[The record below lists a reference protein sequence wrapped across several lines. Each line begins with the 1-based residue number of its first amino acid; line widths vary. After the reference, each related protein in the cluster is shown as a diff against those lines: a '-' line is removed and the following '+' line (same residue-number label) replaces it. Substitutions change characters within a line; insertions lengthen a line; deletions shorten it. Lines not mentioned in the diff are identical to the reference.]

1 MGIHNSS
8 NLSTEWRVANHI
20 NMKAFMT
27 ICALL
32 AGSASADP
40 QYLLR
45 SGIPYSTQLTP
56 FSYSYQLAPT
66 VGYSN
71 VIRLIKREAD
81 PESPYAYEAKVVN
94 PGDGSKYQFD
104 VEVDQFGDG
113 KSHQRVEQHDNTPMA
128 RDNYLMDQ
136 TMIEQ
141 NRMDRLRM
149 DRMRQRVME
158 QNLNADQRHAEP
170 MMLENERQD
179 QRRVYQNQMDQRQMT
194 QGQIDQ
200 RQMPQNQMSQR
211 QMSQNQVSQRQ
222 MAQSQI
228 DQSRMDQNQMGHR
241 MANPMMMIGNQNDP
255 RMYSRMEQDKMD
267 MVNSRMLNDNRRQ
280 TGVNRMMRNN
290 NVIERGQ
297 MQSGR
302 MMKRE
307 AGPSFSYTVST
318 GHPSEQSLRM
328 IDTINYLMP
337 IVDSIPLQSLHQVHP
352 DGGVSY
358 RLPSLMMT
366 YIMRPASMMVGSA
379 VDVQQGGQSYGFRTR
394 A

>member
-20 NMKAFMT
+20 NMKAVMT

-56 FSYSYQLAPT
+56 FSYSYQLSPT

-71 VIRLIKREAD
+71 VLQLIKREAD

-113 KSHQRVEQHDNTPMA
+113 KSHQRVEQHDNTPVG

-136 TMIEQ
+136 AMIE
-141 NRMDRLRM
+141 
-149 DRMRQRVME
+149 
-158 QNLNADQRHAEP
+158 
-170 MMLENERQD
+170 
-179 QRRVYQNQMDQRQMT
+179 QNQMDQRQMP
-194 QGQIDQ
+194 QGQMNQRKMSQNQMNQ
-200 RQMPQNQMSQR
+200 RQMSQNQMSQR
-211 QMSQNQVSQRQ
+211 QMSQNQ
-222 MAQSQI
+222 M

-241 MANPMMMIGNQNDP
+241 VINPMMRIGNQNDP

-267 MVNSRMLNDNRRQ
+267 MVNRRMLNDNRRQ
-280 TGVNRMMRNN
+280 TAGNRMMRNN
-290 NVIERGQ
+290 NVIER
-297 MQSGR
+297 
-302 MMKRE
+302 
-307 AGPSFSYTVST
+307 

-328 IDTINYLMP
+328 IDTI
-337 IVDSIPLQSLHQVHP
+337 
-352 DGGVSY
+352 
-358 RLPSLMMT
+358 
-366 YIMRPASMMVGSA
+366 
-379 VDVQQGGQSYGFRTR
+379 
-394 A
+394 

>member
-32 AGSASADP
+32 AGSASSDP
-40 QYLLR
+40 HYLLR

-56 FSYSYQLAPT
+56 FSYSYQLEPT

-71 VIRLIKREAD
+71 VIQLIKREAD
-81 PESPYAYEAKVVN
+81 PESPYAYEA
-94 PGDGSKYQFD
+94 
-104 VEVDQFGDG
+104 
-113 KSHQRVEQHDNTPMA
+113 
-128 RDNYLMDQ
+128 
-136 TMIEQ
+136 MIEQ

-149 DRMRQRVME
+149 DRMRQRGME
-158 QNLNADQRHAEP
+158 QNLNEQRRAEP
-170 MMLENERQD
+170 MMLEKERQD
-179 QRRVYQNQMDQRQMT
+179 QRLMYQNQMDQRQMP
-194 QGQIDQ
+194 QGQMDHMQMPQNQMNQ
-200 RQMPQNQMSQR
+200 RQMSQNQMSQR
-211 QMSQNQVSQRQ
+211 QMSQNQ
-222 MAQSQI
+222 M
-228 DQSRMDQNQMGHR
+228 DQSRTDQNQMGHR
-241 MANPMMMIGNQNDP
+241 MANPMVRIGNQNDP
-255 RMYSRMEQDKMD
+255 RMYTRMEQDKMD
-267 MVNSRMLNDNRRQ
+267 MVNRRMLNDNRRQ
-280 TGVNRMMRNN
+280 TAGNRMMRND

-318 GHPSEQSLRM
+318 GHPSEQSLRL

-366 YIMRPASMMVGSA
+366 YTMRPASMMVGSA
-379 VDVQQGGQSYGFRTR
+379 VDVQQGGQSYGFRTT

>member
-141 NRMDRLRM
+141 NRMDRMRM

-179 QRRVYQNQMDQRQMT
+179 QRRVYQNQMDQRQMP
-194 QGQIDQ
+194 QGQINQ

-366 YIMRPASMMVGSA
+366 YTMRPASMMVGSA

>member
-71 VIRLIKREAD
+71 VLQLIKREAD

-94 PGDGSKYQFD
+94 PADGSKYQFD

-113 KSHQRVEQHDNTPMA
+113 KSHQRVEQHDNTPVA
-128 RDNYLMDQ
+128 TDNYLMDQ
-136 TMIEQ
+136 AMIEQ
-141 NRMDRLRM
+141 NRMDRMRM

-158 QNLNADQRHAEP
+158 QNLNEQRRSEP
-170 MMLENERQD
+170 MMQLEKERQD
-179 QRRVYQNQMDQRQMT
+179 QRLMY
-194 QGQIDQ
+194 
-200 RQMPQNQMSQR
+200 QNQMSQR
-211 QMSQNQVSQRQ
+211 QMSQNQ
-222 MAQSQI
+222 M

-241 MANPMMMIGNQNDP
+241 VINPMMRIGNQNDP
-255 RMYSRMEQDKMD
+255 RMYTRMEQDKMD
-267 MVNSRMLNDNRRQ
+267 MVNRRMLNDNRRQ
-280 TGVNRMMRNN
+280 TGENRMMRNN
-290 NVIERGQ
+290 NVIERG
-297 MQSGR
+297 
-302 MMKRE
+302 
-307 AGPSFSYTVST
+307 
-318 GHPSEQSLRM
+318 
-328 IDTINYLMP
+328 
-337 IVDSIPLQSLHQVHP
+337 
-352 DGGVSY
+352 
-358 RLPSLMMT
+358 
-366 YIMRPASMMVGSA
+366 
-379 VDVQQGGQSYGFRTR
+379 
-394 A
+394 

>member
-45 SGIPYSTQLTP
+45 SGIPYSTRLTP

-113 KSHQRVEQHDNTPMA
+113 KSHQRVEQHDNTPVA

-136 TMIEQ
+136 AMIEQ
-141 NRMDRLRM
+141 NRMDRMRM

-200 RQMPQNQMSQR
+200 RQMP
-211 QMSQNQVSQRQ
+211 QNQVSQRQ

>member
-71 VIRLIKREAD
+71 VLQLIKREAD

-94 PGDGSKYQFD
+94 PADGSKYQFD

-113 KSHQRVEQHDNTPMA
+113 KSHQRVEQHDNTPVA
-128 RDNYLMDQ
+128 RDNYLMDKA
-136 TMIEQ
+136 MIEQ

-158 QNLNADQRHAEP
+158 QNLNEQRRAEP
-170 MMLENERQD
+170 MMLEKERQD
-179 QRRVYQNQMDQRQMT
+179 QILMYQNQMDQRQMA
-194 QGQIDQ
+194 QGQMNQ
-200 RQMPQNQMSQR
+200 RQMSQDQMGQR
-211 QMSQNQVSQRQ
+211 QMSQNQ
-222 MAQSQI
+222 M

-241 MANPMMMIGNQNDP
+241 MANPMVRIGNQNEP

-267 MVNSRMLNDNRRQ
+267 MVNRRMLNDNRRQ
-280 TGVNRMMRNN
+280 MGGNRMMRND

-302 MMKRE
+302 LMKRE

-358 RLPSLMMT
+358 RIPSLMMT
-366 YIMRPASMMVGSA
+366 YTMRPASMMVGSA

>member
-45 SGIPYSTQLTP
+45 SGIPYSTRLTP
-56 FSYSYQLAPT
+56 FSYSYQMAPT

-71 VIRLIKREAD
+71 VLHLIKREAD

-113 KSHQRVEQHDNTPMA
+113 KSHQRVEQHDNTPVA

-136 TMIEQ
+136 AMIEQ

-158 QNLNADQRHAEP
+158 QNLNEQRRAEP
-170 MMLENERQD
+170 MMLEKERQD
-179 QRRVYQNQMDQRQMT
+179 QRLMYQNQMDQRQMP
-194 QGQIDQ
+194 QGQINQ
-200 RQMPQNQMSQR
+200 RQMSQNQMNQRQMSQNQMSQR
-211 QMSQNQVSQRQ
+211 QMSQSQ
-222 MAQSQI
+222 M
-228 DQSRMDQNQMGHR
+228 DQSRMD
-241 MANPMMMIGNQNDP
+241 
-255 RMYSRMEQDKMD
+255 QDKMD
-267 MVNSRMLNDNRRQ
+267 MVNRRMLNDNRRQ
-280 TGVNRMMRNN
+280 TSGNRMMRND

-352 DGGVSY
+352 DDGVSY

-366 YIMRPASMMVGSA
+366 YTMRPASMMVGSA

>member
-71 VIRLIKREAD
+71 VLQLIKREAD

-94 PGDGSKYQFD
+94 PADGSKYQFD

-113 KSHQRVEQHDNTPMA
+113 KSHQRVEQHDNTPVA

-136 TMIEQ
+136 AMIEQ
-141 NRMDRLRM
+141 N
-149 DRMRQRVME
+149 Q
-158 QNLNADQRHAEP
+158 
-170 MMLENERQD
+170 
-179 QRRVYQNQMDQRQMT
+179 
-194 QGQIDQ
+194 
-200 RQMPQNQMSQR
+200 
-211 QMSQNQVSQRQ
+211 
-222 MAQSQI
+222 
-228 DQSRMDQNQMGHR
+228 
-241 MANPMMMIGNQNDP
+241 
-255 RMYSRMEQDKMD
+255 MD
-267 MVNSRMLNDNRRQ
+267 MVNRRMLNDNRRQ
-280 TGVNRMMRNN
+280 TSGNRMMRND

-337 IVDSIPLQSLHQVHP
+337 IVDSISLQSLHQVHP
-352 DGGVSY
+352 DGGVFY

-366 YIMRPASMMVGSA
+366 YTMRPASMMFGSA

>member
-1 MGIHNSS
+1 MG
-8 NLSTEWRVANHI
+8 
-20 NMKAFMT
+20 
-27 ICALL
+27 
-32 AGSASADP
+32 D
-40 QYLLR
+40 
-45 SGIPYSTQLTP
+45 
-56 FSYSYQLAPT
+56 
-66 VGYSN
+66 
-71 VIRLIKREAD
+71 
-81 PESPYAYEAKVVN
+81 
-94 PGDGSKYQFD
+94 
-104 VEVDQFGDG
+104 
-113 KSHQRVEQHDNTPMA
+113 
-128 RDNYLMDQ
+128 
-136 TMIEQ
+136 
-141 NRMDRLRM
+141 RMRM

-194 QGQIDQ
+194 
-200 RQMPQNQMSQR
+200 QNQMSQR

-267 MVNSRMLNDNRRQ
+267 MVNRRMLNDNRRQ

-290 NVIERGQ
+290 NVIERRQ
-297 MQSGR
+297 MQSGH

-358 RLPSLMMT
+358 RIPSLMMT
-366 YIMRPASMMVGSA
+366 YTMRPASMMVGSA

>member
-71 VIRLIKREAD
+71 VLQLIKREAD

-104 VEVDQFGDG
+104 VEVDKFGDG
-113 KSHQRVEQHDNTPMA
+113 KSHQRVEQHDNTPVA

-136 TMIEQ
+136 AMIEQ

-158 QNLNADQRHAEP
+158 QNLNDQRRGEP
-170 MMLENERQD
+170 MMLEKERQD
-179 QRRVYQNQMDQRQMT
+179 QRLQNQMDQRQMS
-194 QGQIDQ
+194 
-200 RQMPQNQMSQR
+200 QNQMSQR
-211 QMSQNQVSQRQ
+211 QMSQNQ
-222 MAQSQI
+222 MDQI
-228 DQSRMDQNQMGHR
+228 RMDQKRMGHR
-241 MANPMMMIGNQNDP
+241 MANPMVRIGNQNDA
-255 RMYSRMEQDKMD
+255 RMYSRMEQDKGD
-267 MVNSRMLNDNRRQ
+267 MVNRRMLNDTRRQ
-280 TGVNRMMRNN
+280 TAGNRMMRNSN
-290 NVIERGQ
+290 MIERGQ

-302 MMKRE
+302 MRKRE

-366 YIMRPASMMVGSA
+366 YTMRPASMMVGSA

>member
-56 FSYSYQLAPT
+56 FSYSYQLQPT

-71 VIRLIKREAD
+71 VIQLIKREAD

-113 KSHQRVEQHDNTPMA
+113 KSHQRVEQHDNTPVA
-128 RDNYLMDQ
+128 TDNYLMDQ
-136 TMIEQ
+136 AMIEQ

-158 QNLNADQRHAEP
+158 QNLNEQRRTEP
-170 MMLENERQD
+170 MMRENERQD
-179 QRRVYQNQMDQRQMT
+179 QRLMYQNQMDQRQM
-194 QGQIDQ
+194 
-200 RQMPQNQMSQR
+200 PQNQMNQRQMSPNQMNQR
-211 QMSQNQVSQRQ
+211 QMSQNQMDQSRMSQNQ
-222 MAQSQI
+222 M

-241 MANPMMMIGNQNDP
+241 MANPMMRIGNQNDP

-267 MVNSRMLNDNRRQ
+267 MVNRRMLNDNRRQ
-280 TGVNRMMRNN
+280 TGV
-290 NVIERGQ
+290 
-297 MQSGR
+297 
-302 MMKRE
+302 
-307 AGPSFSYTVST
+307 
-318 GHPSEQSLRM
+318 
-328 IDTINYLMP
+328 
-337 IVDSIPLQSLHQVHP
+337 
-352 DGGVSY
+352 
-358 RLPSLMMT
+358 
-366 YIMRPASMMVGSA
+366 
-379 VDVQQGGQSYGFRTR
+379 
-394 A
+394 

>member
-71 VIRLIKREAD
+71 VLQLIKREAD

-94 PGDGSKYQFD
+94 PADGSKYQFD

-113 KSHQRVEQHDNTPMA
+113 KSHQRVEQHDNTPVA
-128 RDNYLMDQ
+128 TDNYLMDQ
-136 TMIEQ
+136 AMIEQ

-158 QNLNADQRHAEP
+158 QNLNEQRRAEP
-170 MMLENERQD
+170 MMLEKERQD
-179 QRRVYQNQMDQRQMT
+179 QRLMYQNQMDQRQMP
-194 QGQIDQ
+194 QGQ
-200 RQMPQNQMSQR
+200 MNQR
-211 QMSQNQVSQRQ
+211 QMSQNQMNQRQ
-222 MAQSQI
+222 MSQSQM
-228 DQSRMDQNQMGHR
+228 DQSRRDQNQMGHR
-241 MANPMMMIGNQNDP
+241 MANPMMRIGNQNDP
-255 RMYSRMEQDKMD
+255 RMYSRMEQDKMN
-267 MVNSRMLNDNRRQ
+267 MVNRRMLNDNRRQ
-280 TGVNRMMRNN
+280 TAGNRMMRND

-366 YIMRPASMMVGSA
+366 YTMRPASMMVGSA

>member
-66 VGYSN
+66 VGYAN
-71 VIRLIKREAD
+71 VLQLIKREAD

-94 PGDGSKYQFD
+94 PADGSKYQFD

-113 KSHQRVEQHDNTPMA
+113 KSHQRVEQHDNTPVA

-136 TMIEQ
+136 AMIEQ

-149 DRMRQRVME
+149 DRMRQRVMG
-158 QNLNADQRHAEP
+158 QNLNEQRRAEP
-170 MMLENERQD
+170 MMLEKERHD
-179 QRRVYQNQMDQRQMT
+179 QRLMYQN
-194 QGQIDQ
+194 QIDQ
-200 RQMPQNQMSQR
+200 RQMPQGQMNQRQMSQNQMNQRQMSQNQMSQR
-211 QMSQNQVSQRQ
+211 QMSQNQ
-222 MAQSQI
+222 M

-241 MANPMMMIGNQNDP
+241 VINPMVRIGNQNDP

-267 MVNSRMLNDNRRQ
+267 MVNRRMLKDNRRQ
-280 TGVNRMMRNN
+280 TGGNRMMKN
-290 NVIERGQ
+290 
-297 MQSGR
+297 
-302 MMKRE
+302 E

-328 IDTINYLMP
+328 IDT
-337 IVDSIPLQSLHQVHP
+337 
-352 DGGVSY
+352 
-358 RLPSLMMT
+358 
-366 YIMRPASMMVGSA
+366 
-379 VDVQQGGQSYGFRTR
+379 
-394 A
+394 